1 MSTGLS
7 LLAMHGWCGD
17 QRSWTPWLP
26 LWQARGW
33 QWICGE
39 RGYGQQPP
47 RQPSWPESD
56 GRKVLI
62 AHSLGPHLLPAEL
75 LAQADAV
82 VLLTSF
88 GRFVPSGRD
97 GRKLQVALAGMAAQL
112 AGPQPQAMLQT
123 FLQQVAAPE
132 PAELLQTTPALDVL
146 PPAGLERLQHDLDL
160 LAGSSGLPAG
170 FPTAARVLLVQA
182 GGDQIVAPAARQE
195 LEQALP
201 QADVITLSQAGH
213 ALLRTPVI
221 KLVDAWL
228 EGLLQP

>member
-1 MSTGLS
+1 
-7 LLAMHGWCGD
+7 
-17 QRSWTPWLP
+17 
-26 LWQARGW
+26 
-33 QWICGE
+33 
-39 RGYGQQPP
+39 
-47 RQPSWPESD
+47 
-56 GRKVLI
+56 
-62 AHSLGPHLLPAEL
+62 
-75 LAQADAV
+75 V